1 MLPTSDLEFDLPE
14 ELIATAPV
22 SPRDAARLLVVS
34 RGDPG
39 RMEHRL
45 VRDLPALLSRGDVL
59 VRNTSRVIPARFR
72 GRNIETGGLVQGLY
86 LRAGDEPGTW
96 VALIKARRHRV
107 GARLRLEHPSGG
119 CAEVELVGRAGD
131 DLSAWVVRGGPIEGV
146 GLPPLPP
153 YILSARA
160 RAGLPEDDASDGER
174 YQTVYAREPGSVAAP
189 TAGLHFTPELLG
201 ALASAGVGSEEV
213 TLHVGRGT
221 FAPVESVWVEDHPM
235 HAELCSMAPGVL
247 DRLRA
252 ATGRVIPV
260 GTTSC
265 RTIESFA
272 GSGRSSGAL
281 STRLLITPGHRWHV
295 TDGLLTNFHL
305 PRSTLL
311 AMVGALFPGGV
322 GRLLEIYRE
331 AIRERYRFFSF
342 GDAMLV
348 LP

>member
-1 MLPTSDLEFDLPE
+1 MLPTRELEFDLPE
-14 ELIATAPV
+14 DLIATAPV

-39 RMEHRL
+39 RVEHRSI
-45 VRDLPALLSRGDVL
+45 RDLPVLLSRGDVL

-72 GRNIETGGLVQGLY
+72 GRNLETGGAVQGLF
-86 LRAGDEPGTW
+86 LREGDEPGTW

-107 GARLRLEHPSGG
+107 GARFRLEHPGG
-119 CAEVELVGRAGD
+119 GWADVELLGRAVD
-131 DLSAWVVRGGPIEGV
+131 DPSAWVVRGGPIEGV

-160 RAGLPEDDASDGER
+160 RAGLPEDDDADRER

-189 TAGLHFTPELLG
+189 TAGLHFTPELFA
-201 ALASAGVGSEEV
+201 ALEAAGVGSEEV

-221 FAPVESVWVEDHPM
+221 FAPVESVWVEEHPM
-235 HAELCSMAPGVL
+235 HAERCSMAPGVL
-247 DRLRA
+247 DRLRGA
-252 ATGRVIPV
+252 SGRVIPV

-272 GSGRSSGAL
+272 ACEHASGAL
-281 STRLLITPGHRWHV
+281 STRLLITPGYRWQV

-322 GRLLEIYRE
+322 GRLLEIYAE